1 MKSADMIEME
11 KAAIVQKMNE
21 AAAKGDTESFS
32 KAFVELCEMIQE
44 NVLDK
49 AREIVD
55 QNDTQVLSDRGVRQL
70 TSKENQYYAKVIEAM
85 RSANPKQ
92 AVSNLDIV
100 MPETVIDSVF
110 KDLETSHPLL
120 SKIQFTSVAGLTR
133 MMMNTNGYQKAAW
146 GKLTGQI
153 IQELTSG
160 FKEVDVTQDKL
171 SAFIPISKA
180 MLDLG
185 PTWLDSYIRSVLYE
199 ALANGLEDA
208 IVNGTGKEMPVGMIR
223 QVGDDVSVKGGEY
236 PEKPLTKV
244 TKFDNIQLGKLAS
257 LLAINEKGQTRPVH
271 SLILLVNPSDYFSR
285 VLPAIQYMAPGGGY
299 VTTLPFEID
308 IIQSAAVP
316 PKRAV
321 FGMASH
327 YFAGSGMGNKG
338 RIEYSDEYHFLED
351 ERVYLIKLYANG
363 FPVDNTSF
371 FYLDISELQ
380 PLRYKVEILDNTTDA
395 EDAALCDLKISGVK
409 LKEEFKPG
417 TLTYT
422 GDTTNASSTVT
433 AVTAKAT
440 AEISVVFKEK
450 EYANGT
456 RLTWDEGENIVTVK
470 VKDGSATK
478 DYTITVTKASD

>member
-1 MKSADMIEME
+1 M
-11 KAAIVQKMNE
+11 
-21 AAAKGDTESFS
+21 
-32 KAFVELCEMIQE
+32 
-44 NVLDK
+44 
-49 AREIVD
+49 
-55 QNDTQVLSDRGVRQL
+55 
-70 TSKENQYYAKVIEAM
+70 
-85 RSANPKQ
+85 
-92 AVSNLDIV
+92 
-100 MPETVIDSVF
+100 
-110 KDLETSHPLL
+110 
-120 SKIQFTSVAGLTR
+120 
-133 MMMNTNGYQKAAW
+133 
-146 GKLTGQI
+146 
-153 IQELTSG
+153 
-160 FKEVDVTQDKL
+160 
-171 SAFIPISKA
+171 
-180 MLDLG
+180 
-185 PTWLDSYIRSVLYE
+185 YE

-271 SLILLVNPSDYFSR
+271 SLILLVNPFRLFFHEFFRQFSTWLQAEDMSQRCHLRLTSFR
-285 VLPAIQYMAPGGGY
+285 VQ
-299 VTTLPFEID
+299 
-308 IIQSAAVP
+308 QCHR
-316 PKRAV
+316 KRAV

-456 RLTWDEGENIVTVK
+456 RLTWDEGENTVTVK

-478 DYTITVTKASD
+478 DYIITVTKVSD